1 MLDTKTFL
9 TRVFAQQDEL
19 VVCVHKPDPTGEKP
33 RGIFWNRGS
42 FSSIDAAVAAIQR
55 WDKEPDTTVYFGV
68 GAFAN
73 HATTNPT
80 TGRPKWTR
88 RQDQATWFK
97 ALALDLDIGPDKP
110 YATQREGWQAMQAAL
125 QGIGLPTPMVVS
137 SGRGIHCY
145 WPLTAPLSTAHWE
158 KASIALR
165 LALEEHKVV
174 IDTSKVHDPSM
185 VLRPVGTHHKKQTP
199 WKPVACVA
207 DCPDYDPVS
216 LITILKPWVGRA
228 VARPNRPAG
237 AARPQSSIAAAV
249 LNTNDV
255 VLDAVAAACP
265 QIGALV
271 ATGGVLDAM
280 GNAVAEPLWRVS
292 LGLASRCTDVKDAII
307 RIAGQHPDFDL
318 QASMEKAAGWRGTA
332 PTCEKLAQL
341 CPGGCDG
348 CPHRGKIKSPATL
361 TATTVVPVVSAD
373 GTDVVVELPDPYV
386 VRDNKIWRRDDNGD
400 GGVDANGIAVNSVEY
415 DFISPYLMHISSF
428 YKDPDSGKTTFRLAI
443 KYPMSGWLEEDHDAG
458 SIAAA
463 GKEFS
468 TFLLHRQV
476 FGVKSIGQQ
485 EKLRSFLMD
494 YLTMVQSQAPSGVD
508 YVSFGWQEDGSFLC
522 GETIIGSPSG
532 HTARRLRGPAAEF
545 ADVLK
550 PHGERDK
557 WVDAMRMLSL
567 PGTDTMRSA
576 VLLSTAGILGPT
588 AGNAS
593 MVVSIYSTETT
604 TGKSLALIAANSL
617 IGSPRELFMGKNDT
631 ANSTYKVRGVLNNLP
646 CTIDEL
652 TSMAD
657 ESVADLA
664 YDLSQGQEKRALTK
678 DRDLRKR
685 AKWAGPTLV
694 TTNISLH
701 QKIESVQAN
710 NDPLKARVLELH
722 QHDRQFVQTDITG
735 SSHGYRFYDMVAE
748 NNGWAFPELVT
759 AIVAAGGPKV
769 IWAKGDAAFQR
780 KFGFIFEPQERF
792 YRTGII
798 AAWIMGKIGEQL
810 GLFPFDV
817 DGTIQHLLQHVV
829 SFRRQAL
836 ATAVDVFD
844 TVGQFLQEHND
855 RLIEVIETVGAG
867 KEQVKQP
874 APERAVARLKLV
886 YDAQGMIAPG
896 SQLAI
901 NHAYL
906 KQWLAKT
913 RDGVDRVARQLE
925 AQGGLIAE
933 RDRVTL
939 FKGCVGRNPG
949 QAHCLIVNMNHP
961 RFVAALTGTS
971 ARQQSPVLI
980 NVLQGQQA

>member
-19 VVCVHKPDPTGEKP
+19 VICVHKPDPSGANP

-42 FSSIDAAVAAIQR
+42 FSDLDAAVAAIQR
-55 WDKEPDTTVYFGV
+55 WDMEPETTVYFGV

-88 RQDQATWFK
+88 RQEQATWFK
-97 ALALDLDIGPDKP
+97 ALALDLDIGADKP
-110 YATQREGWQAMQAAL
+110 YTTQREGWQALQAAL
-125 QGIGLPTPMVVS
+125 KGIGLPMPMVVS

-145 WPLTAPLSTAHWE
+145 WPLTAPLSRAHWE

-185 VLRPVGTHHKKQTP
+185 VLRPVGTYHKKQVP
-199 WKPVACVA
+199 WKPVECVA
-207 DCPDYDPVS
+207 DCPDYDPVA
-216 LITILKPWVGRA
+216 LITILKPWVGK
-228 VARPNRPAG
+228 V
-237 AARPQSSIAAAV
+237 AARPQRAGVGKPTSSIAAAV

-255 VLDAVAAACP
+255 VLDAVTAACP
-265 QIGALV
+265 QVQALV
-271 ATGGVLDAM
+271 NSGGVTDAM
-280 GNAVAEPLWRVS
+280 GNPVTEPLWRVS

-307 RIAGQHPDFDL
+307 KIAGQHPDFDL
-318 QASMEKAAGWRGTA
+318 QANMEKAAGWRGTA

-348 CPHRGKIKSPATL
+348 CPNRGKVKSPASL
-361 TATTVVPVVSAD
+361 TATTTVPVPAPE
-373 GTDVVVELPDPYV
+373 GDVTVELPTPYV
-386 VRDNKIWRRDDNGD
+386 VRDGKIWRRDDNGD
-400 GGVDANGIAVNSVEY
+400 GGVDANGVAVTTVEY
-415 DFISPYLMHISSF
+415 DLISPYLMHISGF

-443 KYPMSGWLEEDHDAG
+443 KYPMAGWVEEDHDAG

-494 YLTMVQSQAPSGVD
+494 YLTMVQAQAPSGVD

-522 GETIIGSPSG
+522 GETIIGSPTG
-532 HTARRLRGPAAEF
+532 HTQRRLRGPAAEF
-545 ADVLK
+545 ADVLR
-550 PHGERDK
+550 PHGSRDE
-557 WVDAMRMLSL
+557 WVNAMRMLAL
-567 PGTDTMRSA
+567 PGTSAMRSA
-576 VLLSTAGILGPT
+576 VLLSTAGILGPV

-631 ANSTYKVRGVLNNLP
+631 ANSTFKVRGVLNNLP

-657 ESVADLA
+657 EAVADLA

-722 QHDRQFVQTDITG
+722 QHDRTFVQTDAAG
-735 SSHGYRFYDMVAE
+735 SSNGYRFYDMVEA
-748 NNGWAFPELVT
+748 NNGWAFPELVE
-759 AIVAAGGPKV
+759 AVVAAGGPKV
-769 IWAKGDAAFQR
+769 VWQKAEQAFQR

-798 AAWIMGKIGEQL
+798 AAWAMGKIGESL

-817 DGTIQHLLQHVV
+817 DGTIQHLLTHVL
-829 SFRRQAL
+829 SFRKQAI

-844 TVGQFLQEHND
+844 TIGQFLQEHND
-855 RLIEVIETVGAG
+855 RLIEVTESAGSG

-886 YDAQGMIAPG
+886 YDAQNNIAPG
-896 SQLAI
+896 SLLAI

-906 KQWLAKT
+906 KQWLAKS

-939 FKGCVGRNPG
+939 FKGCAGRNPG

-961 RFVAALTGTS
+961 RFVAALSGTS
-971 ARQQSPVLI
+971 ARPQSPVLL